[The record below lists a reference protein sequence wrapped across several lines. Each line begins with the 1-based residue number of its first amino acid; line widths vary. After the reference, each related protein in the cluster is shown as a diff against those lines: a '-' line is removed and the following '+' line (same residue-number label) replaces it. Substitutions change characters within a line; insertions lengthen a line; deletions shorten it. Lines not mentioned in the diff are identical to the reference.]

1 MPGSKAKTRS
11 AIFAFFAII
20 SPLALPSLI
29 LGSVD
34 VPPRVV
40 NLLNLFLPM
49 LYLGVPIL
57 AIYRV
62 ASAEWTKKLAVVF
75 LMGGALTWGCFYWLE
90 KYPLSDSTFGAN
102 AALAISQIGIETACV
117 GLGAVLA
124 TMLPDKN
131 LLIPIAIFLAAYDI
145 FLVRTPVGFTH
156 QLITRAPA
164 MLRDTAVRVPAAS
177 AHHAGGAV
185 APNAFI
191 GDADVV
197 SLAAFFVAM
206 FRFHLRPRETF
217 AVMLPT
223 LIVYLVVVV
232 LFHVELPALLP
243 MGAVFLIMNYREF
256 RLTKDEKLQTGLIAL
271 LVCGLL
277 TWGLTRPRTEQEPQP
292 EPAPSVGAPAPQ
304 GSAQTPAP
312 EAPGSH
318 PSGSPTAPAG
328 R

>member
-11 AIFAFFAII
+11 AIVAFFALIAA
-20 SPLALPSLI
+20 LALPSLI
-29 LGSVD
+29 LGSID
-34 VPPRVV
+34 VSPRIV
-40 NLLNLFLPM
+40 NPLNVFLPM

-57 AIYRV
+57 AIYKV
-62 ASAEWTKKLAVVF
+62 ASAEWTKTLASAF
-75 LMGGALTWGCFYWLE
+75 LLGGLAAWGGFLWAERLMV
-90 KYPLSDSTFGAN
+90 SHTHFGAN
-102 AALAISQIGIETACV
+102 LALAISQIGIQTACV
-117 GLGAVLA
+117 GLGALLA
-124 TMLPDKN
+124 TMLRDKN

-145 FLVRTPVGFTH
+145 FLVRTDIGPTH
-156 QLITRAPA
+156 QIMTHAPA
-164 MLRDTAVRVPAAS
+164 ILQSIGVRIPAAS
-177 AHHAGGAV
+177 VHRETGVV

-223 LIVYLVVVV
+223 LVVYLVIV
-232 LFHVELPALLP
+232 LIFRVDLPALLP

-256 RLTKDEKLQTGLIAL
+256 KLTRDEKLGTGLIAL

-277 TWGLTRPRTEQEPQP
+277 TWGLTRPRSAPEPQP
-292 EPAPSVGAPAPQ
+292 EPEPSAGVPAPQ
-304 GSAQTPAP
+304 GSAPTPAP
-312 EAPGSH
+312 KAPSSR
-318 PSGSPTAPAG
+318 PSENPTAPAN